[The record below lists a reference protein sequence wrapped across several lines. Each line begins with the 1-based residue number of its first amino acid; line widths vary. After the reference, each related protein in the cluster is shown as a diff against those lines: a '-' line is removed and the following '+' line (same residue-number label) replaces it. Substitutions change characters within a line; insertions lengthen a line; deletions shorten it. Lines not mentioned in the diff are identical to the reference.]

1 MFRKLSLLLLLST
14 TLVSYLWCIR
24 HSFFRLAMNPT
35 PSHQVSS
42 IGSIAFI
49 DSINQR
55 YSSKR
60 KTKELVKQ
68 ALLLITAVSGSPK
81 FQLQWLRRFGLDLDL
96 FLRTMLDCAPT
107 ASSRRYVASAITGCS
122 IKEWNSPETA
132 ENLREL
138 AINWFGHLFWTCK
151 PPHVLRSTL
160 IVLRLDI

>member
-1 MFRKLSLLLLLST
+1 MLIHAYGAFNIPS
-14 TLVSYLWCIR
+14 C
-24 HSFFRLAMNPT
+24 HQLAMNATHP
-35 PSHQVSS
+35 VSS

-60 KTKELVKQ
+60 TTKELVKQ
-68 ALLLITAVSGSPK
+68 ALLLINAVSGSPK
-81 FQLQWLRRFGLDLDL
+81 FQLKWLRRFGLDLDL
-96 FLRTMLDCAPT
+96 FLRTMLECAPT
-107 ASSRRYVASAITGCS
+107 TSSRRYVASAITGCS

-151 PPHVLRSTL
+151 PSSAFIRHTSL
-160 IVLRLDI
+160 

>member
-1 MFRKLSLLLLLST
+1 
-14 TLVSYLWCIR
+14 
-24 HSFFRLAMNPT
+24 MNATHPI
-35 PSHQVSS
+35 SS

-60 KTKELVKQ
+60 TTKELVKQ
-68 ALLLITAVSGSPK
+68 ALLLIKAVFGSPK

-96 FLRTMLDCAPT
+96 FLRTMLECAPT
-107 ASSRRYVASAITGCS
+107 TSSRRYVASAITGCS
-122 IKEWNSPETA
+122 IEEWNSPETA

-151 PPHVLRSTL
+151 PPSVFIRHTSF
-160 IVLRLDI
+160 